1 MTRTVVIIN
10 ISLVWDLAN
19 ENMIKWLGGSLDGC
33 GGGMPVTTIV
43 QQTVIK
49 PVLTGDV

>member
-10 ISLVWDLAN
+10 ISLLWDLAN
-19 ENMIKWLGGSLDGC
+19 ENMIKWLGGCVDGC

-43 QQTVIK
+43 QQTEIK

>member
-10 ISLVWDLAN
+10 ISLLPDLSN
-19 ENMIKWLGGSLDGC
+19 ENIVKWLGGSLDGC

-43 QQTVIK
+43 QQTEIK